1 MHESQLS
8 EDWALL
14 FQVNHGVAG
23 RIESSVQGMI
33 VFLFFLF
40 FFLLFFLELIN
51 HSGIG
56 RARLTETT
64 VEKS

>member
-8 EDWALL
+8 EDWALF

-23 RIESSVQGMI
+23 CIESSVQGMI

-40 FFLLFFLELIN
+40 FFLLFFGLIN

-56 RARLTETT
+56 RAGLTETT
-64 VEKS
+64 AEKS